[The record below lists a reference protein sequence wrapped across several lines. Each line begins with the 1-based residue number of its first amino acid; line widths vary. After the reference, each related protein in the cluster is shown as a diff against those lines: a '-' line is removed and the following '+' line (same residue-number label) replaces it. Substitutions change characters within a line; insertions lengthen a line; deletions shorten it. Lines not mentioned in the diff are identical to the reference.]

1 MPSVLASPASSALP
15 ASATPAAPQRAHRI
29 ALLFNAN
36 KVYDREIIAGIGHY
50 LRSTRVAW
58 DLFLEED
65 FRCRLAGIE
74 RFEGDGII
82 ADFDDPSVA
91 EALRDCPLPVVAVGS
106 SFGDAAHYP
115 PDLPY
120 IATDNRKLVS
130 LAWTHLIGAG
140 LPHLAMYSLPVA
152 QENRWAQEREL
163 AFEAIGREEGVAAPI
178 YRGLATS
185 ASAWNQ
191 AIEQLSEWLHALPK
205 PVGVIAVTDARAR
218 HLLQACLIH
227 GIAVPEQVAIIGI
240 DNDPLT
246 RTLTRIPL
254 SSVIQG
260 TEEMGKTAA
269 HLLHQML
276 RGARFPGQRILVP
289 PVGINVLESTKHEP
303 LSSPHVMRARHFIRQ
318 YACQGIK
325 TEQVADYVGVSRSS
339 LEEYF
344 RRELRC
350 TVHQE
355 ILRHKLDAARAM
367 LASRDASSAEVA
379 IRCGFTSLQYMYAV
393 FRRELDCTPR
403 EYQDSVAGAPAAGTP
418 AAGTPAAGTPAA
430 GTPAADAR
438 ADAP

>member
-1 MPSVLASPASSALP
+1 MTRPSQTS
-15 ASATPAAPQRAHRI
+15 HRI

-36 KVYDREIIAGIGHY
+36 KVYDREIIAGIGQY
-50 LRSTRVAW
+50 LSSTRVAW

-65 FRCRLAGIE
+65 FRCRLVGIE
-74 RFEGDGII
+74 RFDGDGII
-82 ADFDDPSVA
+82 ADFDDPAVA
-91 EALRDCPLPVVAVGS
+91 DALAGCRLPVVAVGS
-106 SFGDAAHYP
+106 SFEDAAQYP
-115 PDLPY
+115 PDVPY
-120 IATDNRKLVS
+120 IATDNAKLVS

-140 LPHLAMYSLPVA
+140 LPHLAMYSLPA
-152 QENRWAQEREL
+152 AEENRWAQQREL
-163 AFEAIGREEGVAAPI
+163 AFQKLAHDEGLDAPV

-185 ASAWNQ
+185 APSWNQ
-191 AIEQLSEWLHALPK
+191 AIEQLSVWLHSLPK

-227 GIAVPEQVAIIGI
+227 GIAVPEQVAILGI

-260 TEEMGKTAA
+260 TGEMGKTAA

-276 RGARFPGQRILVP
+276 RGARFPGRRILVP

-325 TEQVADYVGVSRSS
+325 TEQVADYVGISRSS

-344 RRELRC
+344 RRERQC

-355 ILRHKLDAARAM
+355 ILRHKLDAAKAM

-393 FRRELDCTPR
+393 FKRELGCTPR
-403 EYQDSVAGAPAAGTP
+403 EYQDSAAPAPAAP
-418 AAGTPAAGTPAA
+418 P
-430 GTPAADAR
+430 R
-438 ADAP
+438 A

>member
-1 MPSVLASPASSALP
+1 MNRAPASQTS
-15 ASATPAAPQRAHRI
+15 HRI

-36 KVYDREIIAGIGHY
+36 KVYDREIIAGIGQY
-50 LRSTRVAW
+50 LSSTRVAW

-65 FRCRLAGIE
+65 FRCRLVGID
-74 RFEGDGII
+74 RFDGDGII
-82 ADFDDPSVA
+82 ADFDDPAVA
-91 EALRDCPLPVVAVGS
+91 DALAGCRLPVVAVGS
-106 SFGDAAHYP
+106 SFEDPAQYP
-115 PDLPY
+115 PDVPY
-120 IATDNRKLVS
+120 IATDNAKLVS

-140 LPHLAMYSLPVA
+140 LPHLAMYSLPA
-152 QENRWAQEREL
+152 AEENRWAQQREL
-163 AFEAIGREEGVAAPI
+163 AFQKLARDEGLDAPV

-185 ASAWNQ
+185 APSWNQ
-191 AIEQLSEWLHALPK
+191 AIEQLSVWLHSLPK

-227 GIAVPEQVAIIGI
+227 GIAVPEQVAILGI

-260 TEEMGKTAA
+260 TGEMGKTAA

-276 RGARFPGQRILVP
+276 RGARFPGRRILVP

-325 TEQVADYVGVSRSS
+325 TEQVADYVGISRSS

-344 RRELRC
+344 RRERQC

-355 ILRHKLDAARAM
+355 ILRHKLDAAKAM

-393 FRRELDCTPR
+393 FKRELGCTPR
-403 EYQDSVAGAPAAGTP
+403 EYQDSVAAAPASMSAS
-418 AAGTPAAGTPAA
+418 AAPPRT
-430 GTPAADAR
+430 
-438 ADAP
+438 

>member
-1 MPSVLASPASSALP
+1 MNRAPSAQ
-15 ASATPAAPQRAHRI
+15 TPHRI

-36 KVYDREIIAGIGHY
+36 KVYDREIITGIGHY

-74 RFEGDGII
+74 RFAGDGII
-82 ADFDDPSVA
+82 ADFDDPAVA
-91 EALRDCPLPVVAVGS
+91 DALRGSPLPVVAVGS
-106 SFGDAAHYP
+106 SFEDPSHYP
-115 PDLPY
+115 SDVPY
-120 IATDNRKLVS
+120 IATDNEKLVS

-140 LPHLAMYSLPVA
+140 LQNFAMYSLPAA
-152 QENRWAQEREL
+152 QENRWAQQREL
-163 AFEAIGREEGVAAPI
+163 AFEKLLRAEGLDAQI
-178 YRGLATS
+178 HRGLPTS
-185 ASAWNQ
+185 APVWNQ
-191 AIEQLSEWLHALPK
+191 SIEQLTEWLRALPK
-205 PVGVIAVTDARAR
+205 PVGVIAVTDGRAR
-218 HLLQACLIH
+218 HVLQACLTA
-227 GIAVPEQVAIIGI
+227 GIPVPEQVAIIGI

-260 TEEMGKTAA
+260 TEEMGRTAA

-289 PVGINVLESTKHEP
+289 PVGINVLESTRHEP

-339 LEEYF
+339 LEEHF
-344 RRELRC
+344 RRELQC

-355 ILRHKLDAARAM
+355 ILRHKLDAAKAL

-393 FRRELDCTPR
+393 FKRELGCTPR
-403 EYQDSVAGAPAAGTP
+403 EYQEQVAPSSAN
-418 AAGTPAAGTPAA
+418 
-430 GTPAADAR
+430 
-438 ADAP
+438 

>member
-1 MPSVLASPASSALP
+1 MNRAPASQTS
-15 ASATPAAPQRAHRI
+15 HRI

-36 KVYDREIIAGIGHY
+36 KVYDREIIAGIGQY
-50 LRSTRVAW
+50 LSSTRVAW

-65 FRCRLAGIE
+65 FRCRLVGIE
-74 RFEGDGII
+74 RFDGDGII
-82 ADFDDPSVA
+82 ADFDDPAVA
-91 EALRDCPLPVVAVGS
+91 DALSGCRLPVVAVGS
-106 SFGDAAHYP
+106 SFEDAAQYP
-115 PDLPY
+115 PDVPY
-120 IATDNRKLVS
+120 IATDNTKLVS

-140 LPHLAMYSLPVA
+140 LQHLAMYSLPA
-152 QENRWAQEREL
+152 AEENRWAQQREL
-163 AFEAIGREEGVAAPI
+163 AFEKLARDEGLDAPV

-185 ASAWNQ
+185 ATSWNQ
-191 AIEQLSEWLHALPK
+191 AIEQLSVWLHSLPK
-205 PVGVIAVTDARAR
+205 PVGIIAVTDARAR

-260 TEEMGKTAA
+260 TGEMGKTAA

-276 RGARFPGQRILVP
+276 RGARFPGRRILVP
-289 PVGINVLESTKHEP
+289 PVGINVLESTRHEP
-303 LSSPHVMRARHFIRQ
+303 LASPHVMRARHFIRQ

-325 TEQVADYVGVSRSS
+325 TEQVADYVGISRSS

-344 RRELRC
+344 RRERQC

-355 ILRHKLDAARAM
+355 ILRHKLDAAKAM

-393 FRRELDCTPR
+393 FKRELGCTPR
-403 EYQDSVAGAPAAGTP
+403 EYQDSVEPAPAAPSRT
-418 AAGTPAAGTPAA
+418 
-430 GTPAADAR
+430 
-438 ADAP
+438 

>member
-1 MPSVLASPASSALP
+1 MNRAPASQ
-15 ASATPAAPQRAHRI
+15 TAHRI

-74 RFEGDGII
+74 RFDGDGII
-82 ADFDDPSVA
+82 ADFDDPAVA
-91 EALRDCPLPVVAVGS
+91 NALAGCPLRVVALGS
-106 SFGDAAHYP
+106 SFEDPAQYP
-115 PDLPY
+115 ATLPY

-152 QENRWAQEREL
+152 QA
-163 AFEAIGREEGVAAPI
+163 EGVQAPV

-185 ASAWNQ
+185 APSWNQ
-191 AIEQLSEWLHALPK
+191 AIEQLSAWLHALPK

-218 HLLQACLIH
+218 HLLQACLMH

-276 RGARFPGQRILVP
+276 GGARFPGRRILVP
-289 PVGINVLESTKHEP
+289 PVGINVLESTRHEP

-344 RRELRC
+344 RRELHR

-355 ILRHKLDAARAM
+355 ILRHKLEAAKAL

-393 FRRELDCTPR
+393 FRRELGCTPR
-403 EYQDSVAGAPAAGTP
+403 EYQDSVAQPASSAAPASFQAP
-418 AAGTPAAGTPAA
+418 AQA
-430 GTPAADAR
+430 AR
-438 ADAP
+438 APALPTRPTDAT

>member
-1 MPSVLASPASSALP
+1 MNRAPASQTS
-15 ASATPAAPQRAHRI
+15 HRI

-36 KVYDREIIAGIGHY
+36 KVYDREIIAGIGQY
-50 LRSTRVAW
+50 LSSTRVAW

-65 FRCRLAGIE
+65 FRCRLVGIE
-74 RFEGDGII
+74 RFDGDGII
-82 ADFDDPSVA
+82 ADFDDPAVA
-91 EALRDCPLPVVAVGS
+91 DALSGCRLPVVAVGS
-106 SFGDAAHYP
+106 SFEDAAQYP
-115 PDLPY
+115 PDVPY
-120 IATDNRKLVS
+120 IATDNAKLVS

-140 LPHLAMYSLPVA
+140 LPHLAMYSLPA
-152 QENRWAQEREL
+152 AEENRWAQQREL
-163 AFEAIGREEGVAAPI
+163 AFQKLARDEGLDAPV

-185 ASAWNQ
+185 APSWNQ
-191 AIEQLSEWLHALPK
+191 AIEQLSVWLHSLPK

-227 GIAVPEQVAIIGI
+227 GIAVPEQVAILGI

-260 TEEMGKTAA
+260 TGEMGKTAA

-276 RGARFPGQRILVP
+276 RGARFPGRRILVP
-289 PVGINVLESTKHEP
+289 PVGINVLESTRHEP

-325 TEQVADYVGVSRSS
+325 TEQVADYVGISRSS

-344 RRELRC
+344 RRERQC

-355 ILRHKLDAARAM
+355 ILRHKLDAAKAM

-393 FRRELDCTPR
+393 FKRELGCTPR
-403 EYQDSVAGAPAAGTP
+403 EYQDSAAPAPAALPRT
-418 AAGTPAAGTPAA
+418 
-430 GTPAADAR
+430 
-438 ADAP
+438 

>member
-1 MPSVLASPASSALP
+1 MNRAPASQA
-15 ASATPAAPQRAHRI
+15 AHRI

-74 RFEGDGII
+74 RFDGDGIV
-82 ADFDDPSVA
+82 ADFDDPAVA
-91 EALRDCPLPVVAVGS
+91 DALAGCPLPVVAVGS
-106 SFGDAAHYP
+106 SFEDPAHYP
-115 PDLPY
+115 ATLPY

-152 QENRWAQEREL
+152 LENRWAQERERAFAAL
-163 AFEAIGREEGVAAPI
+163 AQAEGIQAPI

-185 ASAWNQ
+185 APSWNQ
-191 AIEQLSEWLHALPK
+191 AIEQLSAWLHALPQ

-218 HLLQACLIH
+218 HLLQACLMH

-240 DNDPLT
+240 DNDPLM
-246 RTLTRIPL
+246 RALTRIPL

-276 RGARFPGQRILVP
+276 GGARFPGRRILVP
-289 PVGINVLESTKHEP
+289 PVGINVLESTRHEP

-344 RRELRC
+344 RRELHR

-355 ILRHKLDAARAM
+355 ILRHKLDAAKAM
-367 LASRDASSAEVA
+367 LANRDAASAEVA

-393 FRRELDCTPR
+393 FRRELNCTPR
-403 EYQDSVAGAPAAGTP
+403 EYQDSVAPTSANASPASPAAPAASQPP
-418 AAGTPAAGTPAA
+418 A
-430 GTPAADAR
+430 
-438 ADAP
+438 